1 MTHPA
6 SHGAPHAGPIVFYDG
21 ACGLCAGLVQWTL
34 RRDTRQVLRFAPL
47 QGTTYRSVETAT
59 SPRDPETMVLLD
71 ASGLHRRSN
80 AALRLLRHLG
90 GAWGILGAA
99 GMIVPRPIRDWCYNF
114 IAARRT
120 GWFSPADRCAVPS
133 HQHSDRF
140 LP

>member
-1 MTHPA
+1 MAHA
-6 SHGAPHAGPIVFYDG
+6 ARHGAPHAGPIVFYDG

-34 RRDTRQVLRFAPL
+34 RRDARRVLRFAPL

-59 SPRDPETMVLLD
+59 SPGDPESMVLLD
-71 ASGLHRRSN
+71 AGGLHRRST

-90 GAWGILGAA
+90 GVWGVLGAA
-99 GMIVPRPIRDWCYNF
+99 GMIVPRPIRDGCYTF

-120 GWFSPADRCAVPS
+120 GWFGPADHCAVPS
-133 HQHSDRF
+133 HQHSNRF